1 MRSVINIRYAQFRE
15 CDVSN
20 GEGVGVAL
28 FVQGC
33 NFHCHNCFNKNTW
46 DFNGG
51 KEWTPEVEDKFIE
64 LASRPYIKRISLLG
78 GECLAD
84 ENLDGVLNLVNKIR
98 LLLPSKTIWLYSGY
112 TFEECQPFSEDS
124 ILKPNDFAPSLQKI
138 LKKRWEIIKSVD
150 VLVDGRYID
159 SQRNPFKKWAGS
171 DNQRVISIPE
181 SLKQNKIVLYCD

>member
-1 MRSVINIRYAQFRE
+1 MINIRYAQIRE

-98 LLLPSKTIWLYSGY
+98 LLMPEKTIWIYSGY
-112 TFEECQPFSEDS
+112 TWESIMWSRMPHPPHHSSEDF
-124 ILKPNDFAPSLQKI
+124 LYWNQ
-138 LKKRWEIIKSVD
+138 RNEIVSKCD

-159 SQRNPFKKWAGS
+159 SQRNIQLKYRGS
-171 DNQRVISIPE
+171 ENQRVIDIQE
-181 SLKQNKIVLYCD
+181 SLKQNKVVLYCD